1 MEGGSAGDDDKE
13 EAFLSPGALVDIANV
28 KSKPELNGRAAKV
41 IGFDEEKGRY
51 LVELVDGGKEKV
63 ALKRKCLLE
72 KVVVVLEGKKTGREE
87 DAAFFQSPFE
97 EEKRTKKQ
105 KVVEEDETKEK
116 ENIKVVDKNDDDD
129 DDDDFDAK
137 SGKRGARDT
146 KKKTKKEEEAKK
158 TVTKK
163 KTTTEKS
170 GADEADKR
178 RKYAQKSLWFTP
190 WNEKNNFDKF
200 DPAVPVDANGK
211 YAFPNE
217 DESEIASLEEK
228 YKAMKIDELKKWCK
242 ANGYTTSGKK
252 DELVHKC
259 IDGELYGGLPK
270 CPHCAKG
277 NSERVP
283 NLNVRYE
290 SPYHVSKDKEKL
302 GRGEVYCPGTYD
314 TESMCLIRCN
324 FSKKLSEFER
334 PKWRTYEEYLIE
346 NPPLT
351 EEEKKKKEEE
361 KKNKVNSNIPTE
373 KLRKLAETGVQGS
386 VLATKIFQILNEEKL
401 SCPDNLAEAGSQIMA
416 WMNVEKN
423 VNDETGDVLLEE
435 VFKDALEV
443 WPKQKAKSETQALC
457 AENQPLVDALND
469 LVMKARKLGTNV
481 VEPFKVNAYAG
492 AAKNISLLDYDVTK
506 PGSGKSMLGKTVKGQ
521 KVGKVAGIGKGIAEM
536 IDHWI
541 DNGRT
546 TFGKKW
552 EEEGF
557 DAAAA

>member
-1 MEGGSAGDDDKE
+1 MQSGSAGDKEEE

-51 LVELVDGGKEKV
+51 LVELLEGGKEKV

-72 KVVVVLEGKKTGREE
+72 GKKTGREE
-87 DAAFFQSPFE
+87 DAAAFFQKSPFFE

-105 KVVEEDETKEK
+105 KVVVEEDETKEK
-116 ENIKVVDKNDDDD
+116 ENIIKVVDKNDDDD
-129 DDDDFDAK
+129 DD
-137 SGKRGARDT
+137 T
-146 KKKTKKEEEAKK
+146 KNKTKKKEEEAKK

-163 KTTTEKS
+163 KTTTTTEKS

>member
-1 MEGGSAGDDDKE
+1 MQSGGSAGDDDDKE
-13 EAFLSPGALVDIANV
+13 EEAKEVFLSPGALVDIANV

-51 LVELVDGGKEKV
+51 LVELLEGGKEKV

-72 KVVVVLEGKKTGREE
+72 GKKTGREE
-87 DAAFFQSPFE
+87 DAAAFFQKSPFFE

-105 KVVEEDETKEK
+105 KVVVEEDETKEK
-116 ENIKVVDKNDDDD
+116 ENIIKVVDKNDDDD
-129 DDDDFDAK
+129 D
-137 SGKRGARDT
+137 T
-146 KKKTKKEEEAKK
+146 KNKTKKKEEEAKK

>member
-1 MEGGSAGDDDKE
+1 MQSGGSAGDDDDKE
-13 EAFLSPGALVDIANV
+13 EEAKEVFLSPGALVDIANV

-51 LVELVDGGKEKV
+51 LVELLEGGKEKV

-72 KVVVVLEGKKTGREE
+72 GKKTGREE
-87 DAAFFQSPFE
+87 DAAAFFQKSPFFE

-105 KVVEEDETKEK
+105 KVVVVEEEDETKEK

-129 DDDDFDAK
+129 D
-137 SGKRGARDT
+137 T
-146 KKKTKKEEEAKK
+146 KNKTKKKEEEAKK

-163 KTTTEKS
+163 KTTTTTEKS

>member
-1 MEGGSAGDDDKE
+1 MQSGGSAGDDDDDKE
-13 EAFLSPGALVDIANV
+13 EEAKEVFLSPGALVDIANV

-51 LVELVDGGKEKV
+51 LVELLEGGKEKV

-72 KVVVVLEGKKTGREE
+72 GKKTGREE
-87 DAAFFQSPFE
+87 DAAAFFQKSPFFE

-105 KVVEEDETKEK
+105 KVVVEEDETKEK
-116 ENIKVVDKNDDDD
+116 ENIIKVVDKNDDDD
-129 DDDDFDAK
+129 D
-137 SGKRGARDT
+137 T
-146 KKKTKKEEEAKK
+146 KNKTKKKEEEAKK